1 MLELFPGK
9 EFRITLKSG
18 EVIEG
23 KFSTWAYKRFCMK
36 LGLSD
41 KKLVARLSEDESSWS
56 DNIEMVLCA
65 VEHKFREKGL
75 ALKFTDFDA
84 CNWVEELGGIASDN
98 YVNLVRHASSELD
111 GGEKKTIPE

>member
-41 KKLVARLSEDESSWS
+41 KKLVARLSDDESSWS
-56 DNIEMVLCA
+56 DNIEMYPFLPELVFNGAKYLYR
-65 VEHKFREKGL
+65 FR
-75 ALKFTDFDA
+75 
-84 CNWVEELGGIASDN
+84 CV
-98 YVNLVRHASSELD
+98 
-111 GGEKKTIPE
+111 